1 MAPHLVETT
10 ALSRCSY
17 GIVSITVRPIYLDHN
32 ATTPL
37 DPRVLS
43 EMLPFFTQH
52 FGNASSAGHAWGWTA
67 REAVELSRTRLAET
81 LHADPREIYFTSGA
95 TEALNLAVQGLVRTW
110 SGKPIHLIV
119 PLDAHRA
126 LIDPHQWA
134 ESHGIEVSWLPVSSE
149 GTCLLSHLEAALR
162 PHTRLVSVTH
172 VNNETGVIHPVADWH
187 ARCRAAGIPLLV
199 DATQAPGKIPLTF
212 AHADLMALSAHKA
225 GGPKGV
231 GALLVRRRQPRVR
244 LQPLLLGGGQE
255 DGLRAGTLNT
265 PGLVGMAHA
274 FALAEAERETHVAR
288 WMRWQA
294 HLEEALAQTFGDRV
308 LINGKGASRVANT
321 INLTVP
327 RVQPS
332 ALMSALRPLAVSGG
346 SACASGSGKPSH
358 VLIAYG
364 LPAQDAL
371 RSVRLSAGTT
381 TTDDELAL
389 ATSHVMEVLE
399 RLLG

>member
-1 MAPHLVETT
+1 M
-10 ALSRCSY
+10 
-17 GIVSITVRPIYLDHN
+17 RPLYLDHN
-32 ATTPL
+32 ATTPV
-37 DPRVLS
+37 DPRVLQA
-43 EMLPFFTQH
+43 MLPFFTQH

-67 REAVELSRTRLAET
+67 REAVEQARSRLADT
-81 LHADPREIYFTSGA
+81 LHADPREVYFTSGA

-110 SGKPIHLIV
+110 TGKPIHLVV

-126 LIDPHQWA
+126 LLDPHRWA
-134 ESHGIEVSWLPVSSE
+134 ESHGIEVSWLPVTPE
-149 GTCLLSHLEAALR
+149 GTCPLSHLEAALK

-199 DATQAPGKIPLTF
+199 DATQAPGKVPLNF

-255 DGLRAGTLNT
+255 EGLRAGTLNT
-265 PGLVGMAHA
+265 PGLVGMAEA

-294 HLEEALAQTFGDRV
+294 HLEDQLAQAFGHRV
-308 LINGKGASRVANT
+308 MINGKGASRVANT
-321 INLTVP
+321 VNLTVP
-327 RVQPS
+327 GVQPT
-332 ALMSALRPLAVSGG
+332 ALMSDLRPLGVSGG

-364 LPAQDAL
+364 RSPEDAL
-371 RSVRLSAGTT
+371 SSVRLSAGKT
-381 TTDDELAL
+381 TTDEELGL
-389 ATSHVMEVLE
+389 ATAHVMEALE
-399 RLLG
+399 RLLGCAP